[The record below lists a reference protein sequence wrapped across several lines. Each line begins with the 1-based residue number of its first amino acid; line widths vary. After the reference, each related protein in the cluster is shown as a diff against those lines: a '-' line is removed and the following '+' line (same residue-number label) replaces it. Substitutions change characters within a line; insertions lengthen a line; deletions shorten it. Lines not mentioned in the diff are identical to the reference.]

1 MELPDGQSVAIAE
14 YGQPE
19 GEPVFFCHGWP
30 ASRLQ
35 AGLLHA
41 EALELGA
48 RIIAPDR
55 PGIGFSPVQKGRRLR
70 DWPALIGGLAD
81 TLGLDRFRILGVS
94 GGGPYALAAAWGL
107 PERVIAAAVVCTAP
121 PLAGRE
127 DVSGLNPAYRWMLA
141 AYRRRPSALKWLF
154 RLARPL
160 AMIHPPDWMRNRILR
175 NLPEAEAET
184 LSDPQLFET
193 CFRNYRESWS
203 GGAEGL
209 FRDAEIYATPWDFP
223 LEEIHAPVRLWHGL
237 QDCNFAWQMAE
248 EIAGRLPN
256 CHPRFVEGEAH
267 YSLAIRR
274 RREILADLLAAGA

>member
-1 MELPDGQSVAIAE
+1 LPDGQHVAIAE

-35 AGLLHA
+35 AGLLHF
-41 EALELGA
+41 EALALGA

-55 PGIGFSPVQKGRRLR
+55 PGIGFSPAQKGRRLR

-81 TLGLDRFRILGVS
+81 ALGLNRFRILGVS

-107 PERVIAAAVVCTAP
+107 PERAIAAAVVCTAP
-121 PLAGRE
+121 PLADRE

-141 AYRRRPSALKWLF
+141 TYRRRPSALKWLF
-154 RLARPL
+154 YLARPL
-160 AMIHPPDWMRNRILR
+160 AVLHPPDWVRNRILR

-184 LSDPQLFET
+184 LRDPLLFET

-209 FRDAEIYATPWDFP
+209 FRDAEIYAIPWDFP
-223 LEEIHAPVRLWHGL
+223 LEEIHVPVRLWHGL
-237 QDCNFAWQMAE
+237 QDCNFSWQLAE

-256 CHPRFVEGEAH
+256 CHSRFVEGEAH

-274 RREILADLLAAGA
+274 RGEILADLLLTGI